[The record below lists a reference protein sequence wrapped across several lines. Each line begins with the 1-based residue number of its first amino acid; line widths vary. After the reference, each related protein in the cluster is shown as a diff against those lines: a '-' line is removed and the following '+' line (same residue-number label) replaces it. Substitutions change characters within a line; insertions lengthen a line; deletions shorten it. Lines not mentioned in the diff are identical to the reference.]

1 MATAVHVSF
10 RFSQFCPPG
19 FLCISKEPNEM
30 SKGSRIMFRT
40 QILLNALCL
49 FSSVTVYLAVIGASS
64 QVSDQLGMAAL
75 NLFFMLSTAAG
86 IIAFGFFRG
95 RVPAFPPAHAQLA
108 AFCVNAASVAALV
121 NILNVRPGF
130 GLRYAALFLF
140 TFSNGYIT
148 GSLFS
153 QIARYIPAARQGF
166 CIGASLASAHFFLF
180 LSDTLVAVLHIPTPH
195 ALFFLFPVL
204 ALMAYLLLHNEP
216 EELTDINATPSPD
229 PFLLRHAPLF
239 LLAAVLLSLTV
250 GFSDSLFLTR
260 HAEFMEWHRYT
271 RFINVGGFLL
281 AGWLADSR
289 PFYLPLAALLART
302 VSLGFCVFM
311 LEGGAVSISSIADC
325 FFTTFLIVFLIWVFI
340 TLSPR
345 MPCPELWA
353 GMGRIVEL
361 PCGAIGTL
369 LGIFLLQRLPVSLT
383 FLVYMAL
390 LMCSGALFYQAMLI
404 WIRRSNRPVILAT
417 VNEPEPKNKINGT
430 VWLTDHYN
438 AWEAENNNAPTLTD
452 HDAATLEIENTNAAT
467 LSDYRIAALEI
478 ENINA
483 TTLSDY
489 YAAASENENINAA
502 TLSDYYAAAS
512 EDDED
517 ILLNTESYNTDFSN
531 LDLAEKENATQP
543 EPEAIPSSARA
554 NETRTQPDEVPP
566 PALSTAFNMTPEQ
579 LDELLQKFKAFYH
592 LTRRETE
599 ILRELLWER
608 SIMEIAEALVITPR
622 TVKYHIS
629 NLFQKTGA
637 TTQKTLKRILRK
649 QKRRFDSGLDVV
661 PSNEDDEEE

>member
-1 MATAVHVSF
+1 MPVLQRNSLPGSNRRIVSGF
-10 RFSQFCPPG
+10 RSIF
-19 FLCISKEPNEM
+19 
-30 SKGSRIMFRT
+30 
-40 QILLNALCL
+40 
-49 FSSVTVYLAVIGASS
+49 
-64 QVSDQLGMAAL
+64 
-75 NLFFMLSTAAG
+75 
-86 IIAFGFFRG
+86 AFGFFRG

-108 AFCVNAASVAALV
+108 AFCVNAACVAALV

-345 MPCPELWA
+345 MPSPELWA

-404 WIRRSNRPVILAT
+404 WIRRSSRPVILAT
-417 VNEPEPKNKINGT
+417 VNEPEPKNIINGT
-430 VWLTDHYN
+430 AWLTDHYN

-452 HDAATLEIENTNAAT
+452 HDAAALEIENTNAAT
-467 LSDYRIAALEI
+467 LSDYRI
-478 ENINA
+478 NA
-483 TTLSDY
+483 P
-489 YAAASENENINAA
+489 
-502 TLSDYYAAAS
+502 

-517 ILLNTESYNTDFSN
+517 ILLNTESYVTDFLS
-531 LDLAEKENATQP
+531 LDLTEKSKETQL
-543 EPEAIPSSARA
+543 EPESVPLSARE

-608 SIMEIAEALVITPR
+608 SIQEIAETLVITPR

>member
-10 RFSQFCPPG
+10 RFSQFCPSV

-30 SKGSRIMFRT
+30 SKGSRVMFRT

-64 QVSDQLGMAAL
+64 HVSDQLGMAAL

-86 IIAFGFFRG
+86 IFAFGFFRG

-108 AFCVNAASVAALV
+108 AFCVNAACVAALV

-153 QIARYIPAARQGF
+153 QIAKYIPAARQGF

-216 EELTDINATPSPD
+216 EELPDKNATPSPD

-289 PFYLPLAALLART
+289 PVYLPLAALLART

-417 VNEPEPKNKINGT
+417 VNEPEPKNIINGT
-430 VWLTDHYN
+430 AWPTENCN
-438 AWEAENNNAPTLTD
+438 AWETENNNAPTLTD
-452 HDAATLEIENTNAAT
+452 HDAA
-467 LSDYRIAALEI
+467 AL
-478 ENINA
+478 
-483 TTLSDY
+483 
-489 YAAASENENINAA
+489 
-502 TLSDYYAAAS
+502 

-517 ILLNTESYNTDFSN
+517 ILLNTESYVTGFSN
-531 LDLAEKENATQP
+531 LDLTEKSKETQL
-543 EPEAIPSSARA
+543 EPESVPLSARE

-608 SIMEIAEALVITPR
+608 SIQEIAETLVITPR

>member
-1 MATAVHVSF
+1 
-10 RFSQFCPPG
+10 
-19 FLCISKEPNEM
+19 M
-30 SKGSRIMFRT
+30 SKGCRVMFRT

-64 QVSDQLGMAAL
+64 HVSDQLGMAAL

-86 IIAFGFFRG
+86 IFAFGFFRG

-108 AFCVNAASVAALV
+108 AFCVNAACVAALV

-345 MPCPELWA
+345 MPSPELWA

-417 VNEPEPKNKINGT
+417 VNEPEEPKNKIYGT
-430 VWLTDHYN
+430 AWPTENCN
-438 AWEAENNNAPTLTD
+438 AWEAEKNNAPTLTD
-452 HDAATLEIENTNAAT
+452 HDV
-467 LSDYRIAALEI
+467 
-478 ENINA
+478 
-483 TTLSDY
+483 
-489 YAAASENENINAA
+489 AASEFENTNAA

-517 ILLNTESYNTDFSN
+517 ILLNTESYITDFSN

-608 SIMEIAEALVITPR
+608 SIQEIAETLVITPR

-661 PSNEDDEEE
+661 PSNEDYEEE

>member
-10 RFSQFCPPG
+10 RFSQFCPSV

-30 SKGSRIMFRT
+30 SKGSLVMFRT

-64 QVSDQLGMAAL
+64 HVSDQLGIAAL

-86 IIAFGFFRG
+86 IFAFGFFRG

-108 AFCVNAASVAALV
+108 AFCVNAACVAALV

-180 LSDTLVAVLHIPTPH
+180 LSDTLVAVLQIPTPH

-216 EELTDINATPSPD
+216 EELPDIIATPSPD

-289 PFYLPLAALLART
+289 PVYLPLAALLART

-361 PCGAIGTL
+361 PCGAIGTM

-417 VNEPEPKNKINGT
+417 VNDPEPTSKLNR
-430 VWLTDHYN
+430 TDWPTENYN
-438 AWEAENNNAPTLTD
+438 TWEAEKNNAPTLTD
-452 HDAATLEIENTNAAT
+452 HDAAALVIENTNTAT
-467 LSDYRIAALEI
+467 PSDYRIAAP
-478 ENINA
+478 
-483 TTLSDY
+483 
-489 YAAASENENINAA
+489 
-502 TLSDYYAAAS
+502 

-517 ILLNTESYNTDFSN
+517 ILLNTESYITDFSN

-608 SIMEIAEALVITPR
+608 SIQEIAETLVITPR

>member
-86 IIAFGFFRG
+86 IFAFGFFRG

-108 AFCVNAASVAALV
+108 AFCVNAACVAALV

-153 QIARYIPAARQGF
+153 QIAKYIPAARQGF

-345 MPCPELWA
+345 MPSPEIWA

-430 VWLTDHYN
+430 AWLTDNYN
-438 AWEAENNNAPTLTD
+438 AWETEKNNAPTLTD
-452 HDAATLEIENTNAAT
+452 HDAAALEIANTNAAT
-467 LSDYRIAALEI
+467 LSDYRITALEI
-478 ENINA
+478 
-483 TTLSDY
+483 
-489 YAAASENENINAA
+489 ENINAA

-517 ILLNTESYNTDFSN
+517 ILLNTESYITDFSN

-566 PALSTAFNMTPEQ
+566 PALSIAFNMKPEQ

-608 SIMEIAEALVITPR
+608 SIQEIAETLVITPR

>member
-1 MATAVHVSF
+1 
-10 RFSQFCPPG
+10 
-19 FLCISKEPNEM
+19 M
-30 SKGSRIMFRT
+30 SKGSRVMFRT

-64 QVSDQLGMAAL
+64 HVSDQLGMAAL

-86 IIAFGFFRG
+86 IFAFGFFRG

-108 AFCVNAASVAALV
+108 AFCVNAACVAALV

-204 ALMAYLLLHNEP
+204 ALMAYLLLHNET
-216 EELTDINATPSPD
+216 EEFPDKNATPSPD

-340 TLSPR
+340 TLSAR
-345 MPCPELWA
+345 MPSPEIWA

-369 LGIFLLQRLPVSLT
+369 LGIFLLHRLPVSLT

-430 VWLTDHYN
+430 AWLTDNYN
-438 AWEAENNNAPTLTD
+438 AWEPEKDIAPTLTD
-452 HDAATLEIENTNAAT
+452 HDVAAPEFENTNAAT
-467 LSDYRIAALEI
+467 MSDYHAAAL
-478 ENINA
+478 
-483 TTLSDY
+483 
-489 YAAASENENINAA
+489 
-502 TLSDYYAAAS
+502 

-517 ILLNTESYNTDFSN
+517 ILLNTES
-531 LDLAEKENATQP
+531 
-543 EPEAIPSSARA
+543 
-554 NETRTQPDEVPP
+554 
-566 PALSTAFNMTPEQ
+566 
-579 LDELLQKFKAFYH
+579 
-592 LTRRETE
+592 
-599 ILRELLWER
+599 
-608 SIMEIAEALVITPR
+608 
-622 TVKYHIS
+622 
-629 NLFQKTGA
+629 
-637 TTQKTLKRILRK
+637 
-649 QKRRFDSGLDVV
+649 
-661 PSNEDDEEE
+661 

>member
-1 MATAVHVSF
+1 
-10 RFSQFCPPG
+10 
-19 FLCISKEPNEM
+19 M
-30 SKGSRIMFRT
+30 SKGCRVMFRT

-64 QVSDQLGMAAL
+64 HVSDQLGMAAL

-86 IIAFGFFRG
+86 IFAFGFFRG

-108 AFCVNAASVAALV
+108 AFCVNAACVAALV

-345 MPCPELWA
+345 MPNPELWA

-361 PCGAIGTL
+361 PCGAIGTM

-417 VNEPEPKNKINGT
+417 VNEPEPKNIINGT
-430 VWLTDHYN
+430 AWPTENCN
-438 AWEAENNNAPTLTD
+438 AWEAEKNNAPTLTD
-452 HDAATLEIENTNAAT
+452 HDAAALVIENTNTAT
-467 LSDYRIAALEI
+467 PSDYRFAAP
-478 ENINA
+478 
-483 TTLSDY
+483 
-489 YAAASENENINAA
+489 
-502 TLSDYYAAAS
+502 

-517 ILLNTESYNTDFSN
+517 ILLNTESYVTDFLSF
-531 LDLAEKENATQP
+531 DLTEKSKETQL
-543 EPEAIPSSARA
+543 EPESLSPSSRE

-566 PALSTAFNMTPEQ
+566 PALSTTFDMTPEQ
-579 LDELLQKFKAFYH
+579 LDELLRKFKAFYH

-608 SIMEIAEALVITPR
+608 SILEIAETLVITPR

>member
-86 IIAFGFFRG
+86 IFAFGFFRG

-108 AFCVNAASVAALV
+108 AFCINAACVAALV

-430 VWLTDHYN
+430 AWLTDNYN
-438 AWEAENNNAPTLTD
+438 AWETENNNAPTLTD
-452 HDAATLEIENTNAAT
+452 HDAAALEIENTNAAT
-467 LSDYRIAALEI
+467 LSDYRITALEI

-483 TTLSDY
+483 T
-489 YAAASENENINAA
+489 

-517 ILLNTESYNTDFSN
+517 ILLNTESYITDFSN

-566 PALSTAFNMTPEQ
+566 PALSTASSMTPEQ

-608 SIMEIAEALVITPR
+608 SIMEIAETLVITPR

>member
-1 MATAVHVSF
+1 
-10 RFSQFCPPG
+10 
-19 FLCISKEPNEM
+19 M
-30 SKGSRIMFRT
+30 SKGSLVMFRT

-49 FSSVTVYLAVIGASS
+49 FSSVTVYMAVIGASS
-64 QVSDQLGMAAL
+64 HVSDQLGMAAL

-86 IIAFGFFRG
+86 IFAFGVLRG

-108 AFCVNAASVAALV
+108 AFCVNAACVAALV

-153 QIARYIPAARQGF
+153 QIAKYIPAARQGF

-216 EELTDINATPSPD
+216 EEFTDTNATPSPD

-430 VWLTDHYN
+430 AWLTDNYN
-438 AWEAENNNAPTLTD
+438 AWEPENNNAPTLTD
-452 HDAATLEIENTNAAT
+452 HDAAALEIENTNAAT
-467 LSDYRIAALEI
+467 LSDYRI
-478 ENINA
+478 NA
-483 TTLSDY
+483 P
-489 YAAASENENINAA
+489 
-502 TLSDYYAAAS
+502 

-517 ILLNTESYNTDFSN
+517 ILLNTESYVTDFSN
-531 LDLAEKENATQP
+531 LDLTEQENATQP
-543 EPEAIPSSARA
+543 EPESVLPSARA

-566 PALSTAFNMTPEQ
+566 PALSTTFNMTPEQ
-579 LDELLQKFKAFYH
+579 LDELLQKFKTFYH

-608 SIMEIAEALVITPR
+608 SIQEIAETLVITPR

>member
-1 MATAVHVSF
+1 MATAVHVSMYLPAF
-10 RFSQFCPPG
+10 PNSAHRFF
-19 FLCISKEPNEM
+19 CISKEPNEI
-30 SKGSRIMFRT
+30 SKGSRAMFRT

-86 IIAFGFFRG
+86 IFAFGFFRG

-108 AFCVNAASVAALV
+108 AFCVNAACVAALV

-229 PFLLRHAPLF
+229 SFLLRHAPLF

-369 LGIFLLQRLPVSLT
+369 LGIFLLHRLPVSLT

-430 VWLTDHYN
+430 AWLTDNYN
-438 AWEAENNNAPTLTD
+438 AWETENNNAPTLTD
-452 HDAATLEIENTNAAT
+452 HDAAALEIENT
-467 LSDYRIAALEI
+467 
-478 ENINA
+478 
-483 TTLSDY
+483 
-489 YAAASENENINAA
+489 NAA

-517 ILLNTESYNTDFSN
+517 ILLNTESYITDFSN

-608 SIMEIAEALVITPR
+608 SIQEIAETLVITPR

>member
-1 MATAVHVSF
+1 
-10 RFSQFCPPG
+10 
-19 FLCISKEPNEM
+19 M
-30 SKGSRIMFRT
+30 SKGSRTMFRT

-64 QVSDQLGMAAL
+64 HLSNQLGMAAL

-86 IIAFGFFRG
+86 IFAFGFFRG

-108 AFCVNAASVAALV
+108 AFCVNAACVAALV

-404 WIRRSNRPVILAT
+404 WIRRSNHPVILAT
-417 VNEPEPKNKINGT
+417 VNEPEPKNIINGT
-430 VWLTDHYN
+430 AWPTENCN
-438 AWEAENNNAPTLTD
+438 AWEAEKNNAPTLTD
-452 HDAATLEIENTNAAT
+452 HDAAALEIENTNAAT
-467 LSDYRIAALEI
+467 LSDNRITAL
-478 ENINA
+478 
-483 TTLSDY
+483 
-489 YAAASENENINAA
+489 
-502 TLSDYYAAAS
+502 

-517 ILLNTESYNTDFSN
+517 ILLNTESYVTDFLS
-531 LDLAEKENATQP
+531 LDLTEKSKETQL
-543 EPEAIPSSARA
+543 EPESLPPSSRA

-608 SIMEIAEALVITPR
+608 SIQEIAETLVITPR

-661 PSNEDDEEE
+661 PSNKDDEEE

>member
-1 MATAVHVSF
+1 
-10 RFSQFCPPG
+10 
-19 FLCISKEPNEM
+19 M
-30 SKGSRIMFRT
+30 SKGSLVMFRT

-86 IIAFGFFRG
+86 IFAFGFFRG

-108 AFCVNAASVAALV
+108 AFCVNAACVAALV

-204 ALMAYLLLHNEP
+204 ALMAYLLLHNET
-216 EELTDINATPSPD
+216 EEFPDKNATPSPD

-345 MPCPELWA
+345 MPSPELWA

-361 PCGAIGTL
+361 PCGAIGTM

-430 VWLTDHYN
+430 VWLTDNYN
-438 AWEAENNNAPTLTD
+438 AWEAKINNAPTLTD
-452 HDAATLEIENTNAAT
+452 HDAAALEIENTNAAT

-489 YAAASENENINAA
+489 YAAASE
-502 TLSDYYAAAS
+502 
-512 EDDED
+512 DDED
-517 ILLNTESYNTDFSN
+517 ILLNTESYITDFSN

-608 SIMEIAEALVITPR
+608 SIQEIAETLVITPR

-661 PSNEDDEEE
+661 PSNEDDAEE

>member
-1 MATAVHVSF
+1 
-10 RFSQFCPPG
+10 
-19 FLCISKEPNEM
+19 
-30 SKGSRIMFRT
+30 MFRT

-64 QVSDQLGMAAL
+64 HVSDQLGMAAL

-86 IIAFGFFRG
+86 IFAFGFFRG

-108 AFCVNAASVAALV
+108 AFCVNAACVAALV

-216 EELTDINATPSPD
+216 EELPDKNATPSPD

-417 VNEPEPKNKINGT
+417 VNEPEPKNIINGT
-430 VWLTDHYN
+430 AWPTENCN
-438 AWEAENNNAPTLTD
+438 AWEAEKNNAPTLTD
-452 HDAATLEIENTNAAT
+452 HDAAALEIANTNAAT
-467 LSDYRIAALEI
+467 LSDYRI
-478 ENINA
+478 NA
-483 TTLSDY
+483 P
-489 YAAASENENINAA
+489 
-502 TLSDYYAAAS
+502 

-517 ILLNTESYNTDFSN
+517 ILLNTESYVTDFLS
-531 LDLAEKENATQP
+531 LDLTEKSKETQL
-543 EPEAIPSSARA
+543 EPESVPLSVRE

-608 SIMEIAEALVITPR
+608 SIQEIAETLVITPR

>member
-1 MATAVHVSF
+1 
-10 RFSQFCPPG
+10 
-19 FLCISKEPNEM
+19 M
-30 SKGSRIMFRT
+30 SKGSRVMFRT
-40 QILLNALCL
+40 QILLNALGL

-64 QVSDQLGMAAL
+64 HVSDQLGMAAL

-86 IIAFGFFRG
+86 IFAFGFFRG

-108 AFCVNAASVAALV
+108 AFCVNAACVAALV

-180 LSDTLVAVLHIPTPH
+180 LSDTLVAVLQIPTPH

-216 EELTDINATPSPD
+216 EELPDIIATPSPD
-229 PFLLRHAPLF
+229 SFLLRHAPLF

-289 PFYLPLAALLART
+289 PVYLPLAALLART

-361 PCGAIGTL
+361 PCGAIGTM

-417 VNEPEPKNKINGT
+417 VNDPEPTSKLNR
-430 VWLTDHYN
+430 TDWPTENYN
-438 AWEAENNNAPTLTD
+438 TWEAEKNNAPTLTD
-452 HDAATLEIENTNAAT
+452 HDAAALVIENTNTAT
-467 LSDYRIAALEI
+467 PSDYRIAAP
-478 ENINA
+478 
-483 TTLSDY
+483 
-489 YAAASENENINAA
+489 
-502 TLSDYYAAAS
+502 

-517 ILLNTESYNTDFSN
+517 ILLNTESYITDFSN

-608 SIMEIAEALVITPR
+608 SIQEIAETLVITPR

>member
-1 MATAVHVSF
+1 M
-10 RFSQFCPPG
+10 
-19 FLCISKEPNEM
+19 
-30 SKGSRIMFRT
+30 
-40 QILLNALCL
+40 
-49 FSSVTVYLAVIGASS
+49 
-64 QVSDQLGMAAL
+64 
-75 NLFFMLSTAAG
+75 
-86 IIAFGFFRG
+86 
-95 RVPAFPPAHAQLA
+95 
-108 AFCVNAASVAALV
+108 
-121 NILNVRPGF
+121 
-130 GLRYAALFLF
+130 
-140 TFSNGYIT
+140 
-148 GSLFS
+148 
-153 QIARYIPAARQGF
+153 
-166 CIGASLASAHFFLF
+166 FFLF

-430 VWLTDHYN
+430 AWLTDNYN
-438 AWEAENNNAPTLTD
+438 AWETENNNAPTLTD
-452 HDAATLEIENTNAAT
+452 HDAAALEIENTNAAT
-467 LSDYRIAALEI
+467 LSDYRITALEI

-483 TTLSDY
+483 T
-489 YAAASENENINAA
+489 

-517 ILLNTESYNTDFSN
+517 ILLNTESYITDFSN

-543 EPEAIPSSARA
+543 DPEAILSSARA
-554 NETRTQPDEVPP
+554 NETRTQPDEVSP

-608 SIMEIAEALVITPR
+608 SIQEIAETLVITPR

>member
-1 MATAVHVSF
+1 
-10 RFSQFCPPG
+10 
-19 FLCISKEPNEM
+19 
-30 SKGSRIMFRT
+30 MFRT

-64 QVSDQLGMAAL
+64 HVSDQLGMAAL

-86 IIAFGFFRG
+86 IFAFGFFRG

-108 AFCVNAASVAALV
+108 AFCVNAACVAALV

-216 EELTDINATPSPD
+216 EEFTDTNATPSPD

-345 MPCPELWA
+345 MPCPKLWA

-369 LGIFLLQRLPVSLT
+369 LGIFLLHRLPVSLT

-430 VWLTDHYN
+430 AWLTDNYN
-438 AWEAENNNAPTLTD
+438 AWETENNNAPTLTD
-452 HDAATLEIENTNAAT
+452 HDAAALEIENTNAAT

-478 ENINA
+478 ENINTA
-483 TTLSDY
+483 TPSDY
-489 YAAASENENINAA
+489 H
-502 TLSDYYAAAS
+502 AAAS

-517 ILLNTESYNTDFSN
+517 ILLNTESYVTDFPN
-531 LDLAEKENATQP
+531 LDLTEQENATQP
-543 EPEAIPSSARA
+543 EPESVLPSARA
-554 NETRTQPDEVPP
+554 TEDRTQPDEVPP
-566 PALSTAFNMTPEQ
+566 PALSTTFNMTPEQ

-608 SIMEIAEALVITPR
+608 SIMEIAETLVITPR

>member
-1 MATAVHVSF
+1 
-10 RFSQFCPPG
+10 
-19 FLCISKEPNEM
+19 M
-30 SKGSRIMFRT
+30 SKGSRVMFRT

-64 QVSDQLGMAAL
+64 HVSDQLGMAAL

-86 IIAFGFFRG
+86 IFAFGFFRG

-108 AFCVNAASVAALV
+108 AFCVNAACVAALV

-204 ALMAYLLLHNEP
+204 ALMAYLLLHNET
-216 EELTDINATPSPD
+216 EEFPDKNATPSPD

-340 TLSPR
+340 TLSAR
-345 MPCPELWA
+345 MPSPEIWA

-369 LGIFLLQRLPVSLT
+369 LGIFLLHRLPVSLT

-430 VWLTDHYN
+430 AWLTDNYN
-438 AWEAENNNAPTLTD
+438 AWEPEKDIAPTLTD
-452 HDAATLEIENTNAAT
+452 HDVAAPEFENTNAAT
-467 LSDYRIAALEI
+467 LSDYHAAALVI
-478 ENINA
+478 EN
-483 TTLSDY
+483 T
-489 YAAASENENINAA
+489 NAA
-502 TLSDYYAAAS
+502 TMSDYHAAAL

-517 ILLNTESYNTDFSN
+517 ILLNTESYVTGFSN
-531 LDLAEKENATQP
+531 LDLTEQENATKP
-543 EPEAIPSSARA
+543 EPESVLPSARA

-608 SIMEIAEALVITPR
+608 SIQEIAETLVITPR

-629 NLFQKTGA
+629 NLFQKTIRYN
-637 TTQKTLKRILRK
+637 KLRK
-649 QKRRFDSGLDVV
+649 IK
-661 PSNEDDEEE
+661 

>member
-1 MATAVHVSF
+1 
-10 RFSQFCPPG
+10 
-19 FLCISKEPNEM
+19 
-30 SKGSRIMFRT
+30 
-40 QILLNALCL
+40 
-49 FSSVTVYLAVIGASS
+49 
-64 QVSDQLGMAAL
+64 
-75 NLFFMLSTAAG
+75 
-86 IIAFGFFRG
+86 
-95 RVPAFPPAHAQLA
+95 
-108 AFCVNAASVAALV
+108 
-121 NILNVRPGF
+121 
-130 GLRYAALFLF
+130 
-140 TFSNGYIT
+140 
-148 GSLFS
+148 
-153 QIARYIPAARQGF
+153 
-166 CIGASLASAHFFLF
+166 
-180 LSDTLVAVLHIPTPH
+180 
-195 ALFFLFPVL
+195 
-204 ALMAYLLLHNEP
+204 MAYLLLHNQP
-216 EELTDINATPSPD
+216 EELPDKNATPSPD

-311 LEGGAVSISSIADC
+311 LEGRAVSISSIADC

-345 MPCPELWA
+345 MPCPEIWA
-353 GMGRIVEL
+353 SMGRIVEL

-417 VNEPEPKNKINGT
+417 VNEPEPTSKLNR
-430 VWLTDHYN
+430 TDWPTENYN
-438 AWEAENNNAPTLTD
+438 TWEAEKNNAPTLTD
-452 HDAATLEIENTNAAT
+452 HDAAALVIENTNTAT
-467 LSDYRIAALEI
+467 PSDYRIAAP
-478 ENINA
+478 
-483 TTLSDY
+483 
-489 YAAASENENINAA
+489 
-502 TLSDYYAAAS
+502 

-517 ILLNTESYNTDFSN
+517 ILLNTESYVTDFLSF
-531 LDLAEKENATQP
+531 DLTEKSKETQL
-543 EPEAIPSSARA
+543 EPESLSPSSME
-554 NETRTQPDEVPP
+554 NETRTHPDEVPP
-566 PALSTAFNMTPEQ
+566 PALSTTFDMTPEQ
-579 LDELLQKFKAFYH
+579 LDELLRKFKAFYH

-608 SIMEIAEALVITPR
+608 SILEIAETLVITPR

>member
-1 MATAVHVSF
+1 
-10 RFSQFCPPG
+10 
-19 FLCISKEPNEM
+19 M
-30 SKGSRIMFRT
+30 SKGCRVMFRT

-64 QVSDQLGMAAL
+64 HVSDQLGMAAL

-86 IIAFGFFRG
+86 IFAFGFFRG

-108 AFCVNAASVAALV
+108 AFCVNAACVAALV

-153 QIARYIPAARQGF
+153 QISRYIPAARQGF

-216 EELTDINATPSPD
+216 EELPDKNATPSPD

-345 MPCPELWA
+345 MPNPELWA

-361 PCGAIGTL
+361 PCGAIGTM

-417 VNEPEPKNKINGT
+417 VNEPEEPKNKIYGT
-430 VWLTDHYN
+430 AWPTENYN
-438 AWEAENNNAPTLTD
+438 AWETENNNAPTLTD
-452 HDAATLEIENTNAAT
+452 HDVAASEFENTNAAT
-467 LSDYRIAALEI
+467 LSDYHI
-478 ENINA
+478 
-483 TTLSDY
+483 
-489 YAAASENENINAA
+489 
-502 TLSDYYAAAS
+502 AAS

-517 ILLNTESYNTDFSN
+517 ILLNTESYITDFSN

-608 SIMEIAEALVITPR
+608 SIQEIAETLVITPR

>member
-1 MATAVHVSF
+1 
-10 RFSQFCPPG
+10 
-19 FLCISKEPNEM
+19 M
-30 SKGSRIMFRT
+30 SKGFRVMFRT

-64 QVSDQLGMAAL
+64 HVSDQLGMAAL

-86 IIAFGFFRG
+86 IFAFGFFRG

-108 AFCVNAASVAALV
+108 AFCVNAACVAALV

-148 GSLFS
+148 GCLFS
-153 QIARYIPAARQGF
+153 QISRYIPAARQGF

-311 LEGGAVSISSIADC
+311 LEGVAVSISSIADC
-325 FFTTFLIVFLIWVFI
+325 FFTTFLIVFLIWAFI

-345 MPCPELWA
+345 MPNPELWA

-361 PCGAIGTL
+361 PCGAIGTM

-417 VNEPEPKNKINGT
+417 VNEPEEPKNKIYGT
-430 VWLTDHYN
+430 AWPTENYN
-438 AWEAENNNAPTLTD
+438 AWETENNNAPTLTD
-452 HDAATLEIENTNAAT
+452 HDVAASEFENTNAAT

-489 YAAASENENINAA
+489 YAAASE
-502 TLSDYYAAAS
+502 
-512 EDDED
+512 DDED
-517 ILLNTESYNTDFSN
+517 ILLNTESYITDFSN

-543 EPEAIPSSARA
+543 EPEAIPSSAMA

-608 SIMEIAEALVITPR
+608 SIQEIAETLVITPR

>member
-1 MATAVHVSF
+1 
-10 RFSQFCPPG
+10 
-19 FLCISKEPNEM
+19 
-30 SKGSRIMFRT
+30 MFRT

-64 QVSDQLGMAAL
+64 HVSDQLGMAAL

-86 IIAFGFFRG
+86 IFAFGFFRG

-108 AFCVNAASVAALV
+108 AFCVNAACVAALV

-204 ALMAYLLLHNEP
+204 ALMAYLLLHNET
-216 EELTDINATPSPD
+216 EEFPDKNATPSPD

-340 TLSPR
+340 TLSAR
-345 MPCPELWA
+345 MPSPEIWA

-369 LGIFLLQRLPVSLT
+369 LCIFLLRRLPVSLT

-430 VWLTDHYN
+430 AWLTDNYN
-438 AWEAENNNAPTLTD
+438 AWEPEKDIAPTLTD
-452 HDAATLEIENTNAAT
+452 HDVAAPEFENTNAAT
-467 LSDYRIAALEI
+467 LSDYHAAALVI
-478 ENINA
+478 EN
-483 TTLSDY
+483 T
-489 YAAASENENINAA
+489 NAA
-502 TLSDYYAAAS
+502 TMSDYHAAAL

-517 ILLNTESYNTDFSN
+517 ILLNTESYVTGFSN
-531 LDLAEKENATQP
+531 LDLTEQENATKP
-543 EPEAIPSSARA
+543 EPESVLPSARA

-608 SIMEIAEALVITPR
+608 SIQEIAETLVITPR

-661 PSNEDDEEE
+661 PSNEDDAEE

>member
-1 MATAVHVSF
+1 
-10 RFSQFCPPG
+10 
-19 FLCISKEPNEM
+19 M
-30 SKGSRIMFRT
+30 SKGCRVMFRT

-64 QVSDQLGMAAL
+64 HVSDQLGMAAL

-86 IIAFGFFRG
+86 IFAFGFFRG

-108 AFCVNAASVAALV
+108 AFCVNAACVAALV

-153 QIARYIPAARQGF
+153 QISRYIPAARQGF

-289 PFYLPLAALLART
+289 PVYLPLATLLART

-345 MPCPELWA
+345 MPNPELWA

-361 PCGAIGTL
+361 PCGAIGTM

-417 VNEPEPKNKINGT
+417 VNEPEEPKNKIYGT
-430 VWLTDHYN
+430 AWPTENYN
-438 AWEAENNNAPTLTD
+438 AWETENNNAPTLTD
-452 HDAATLEIENTNAAT
+452 HDVAASEFENTNAAT
-467 LSDYRIAALEI
+467 LSDYHIAALEI

-489 YAAASENENINAA
+489 YAAASE
-502 TLSDYYAAAS
+502 
-512 EDDED
+512 DDED
-517 ILLNTESYNTDFSN
+517 ILLNTESYITDFSN

-608 SIMEIAEALVITPR
+608 SIQEIAETLVITPR

>member
-1 MATAVHVSF
+1 
-10 RFSQFCPPG
+10 
-19 FLCISKEPNEM
+19 
-30 SKGSRIMFRT
+30 MFRT

-86 IIAFGFFRG
+86 IFAFGFFRG

-108 AFCVNAASVAALV
+108 AFCVNAACVAALV

-204 ALMAYLLLHNEP
+204 ALMAYLLLHNET
-216 EELTDINATPSPD
+216 EEFPDKNATPSPD

-345 MPCPELWA
+345 MPSPELWA

-361 PCGAIGTL
+361 PCGAIGTM

-430 VWLTDHYN
+430 VWLTDNYN
-438 AWEAENNNAPTLTD
+438 AWEAKINNAPTLTD
-452 HDAATLEIENTNAAT
+452 HDAAALEIENTNAAT

-489 YAAASENENINAA
+489 YAAASE
-502 TLSDYYAAAS
+502 
-512 EDDED
+512 DDED
-517 ILLNTESYNTDFSN
+517 ILLNTESYITDFSN

-566 PALSTAFNMTPEQ
+566 PALSTTFNMTPEQ

-608 SIMEIAEALVITPR
+608 SIQEIAETLVITPR

-661 PSNEDDEEE
+661 PSNEDDAEE

>member
-1 MATAVHVSF
+1 
-10 RFSQFCPPG
+10 
-19 FLCISKEPNEM
+19 M
-30 SKGSRIMFRT
+30 SKGCRVMFRT

-64 QVSDQLGMAAL
+64 HVSDQLGMAAL

-86 IIAFGFFRG
+86 IFAFGFFRG
-95 RVPAFPPAHAQLA
+95 RVPAFPPAHAQMA
-108 AFCVNAASVAALV
+108 AFCVNAACVAALV

-216 EELTDINATPSPD
+216 EELPDKNATPSPD

-345 MPCPELWA
+345 MPNPELWA

-361 PCGAIGTL
+361 PCGAIGTM

-417 VNEPEPKNKINGT
+417 VNEPEEPKNKIYGT
-430 VWLTDHYN
+430 AWPTENYN
-438 AWEAENNNAPTLTD
+438 AWETENNNAPTLTD
-452 HDAATLEIENTNAAT
+452 HDVAASEFENTNAAT
-467 LSDYRIAALEI
+467 LSDYHI
-478 ENINA
+478 
-483 TTLSDY
+483 
-489 YAAASENENINAA
+489 
-502 TLSDYYAAAS
+502 AAS

-517 ILLNTESYNTDFSN
+517 ILLNTESYITDFSN

-608 SIMEIAEALVITPR
+608 SIQEIAETLVITPR

>member
-1 MATAVHVSF
+1 
-10 RFSQFCPPG
+10 
-19 FLCISKEPNEM
+19 M
-30 SKGSRIMFRT
+30 SKGCRVMFRT

-64 QVSDQLGMAAL
+64 HVSDQLGMAAL

-86 IIAFGFFRG
+86 IFAFGVFRG

-108 AFCVNAASVAALV
+108 AFCVNAACVAALV

-216 EELTDINATPSPD
+216 EELADINATPSPD

-345 MPCPELWA
+345 MPSPELWA

-417 VNEPEPKNKINGT
+417 VNEPEPKNIINGT
-430 VWLTDHYN
+430 AWPTENCN
-438 AWEAENNNAPTLTD
+438 AWEAEKNNAPTLTD
-452 HDAATLEIENTNAAT
+452 HDAAALEIANTNAAT

-489 YAAASENENINAA
+489 YAAASE
-502 TLSDYYAAAS
+502 
-512 EDDED
+512 DDED
-517 ILLNTESYNTDFSN
+517 ILLNTESYITDFSN
-531 LDLAEKENATQP
+531 LNLAEKENATQP
-543 EPEAIPSSARA
+543 EPEAIPSSAKA

-608 SIMEIAEALVITPR
+608 SIQEIAETLVITPR

>member
-1 MATAVHVSF
+1 
-10 RFSQFCPPG
+10 
-19 FLCISKEPNEM
+19 M
-30 SKGSRIMFRT
+30 SKGSLVMFRT

-64 QVSDQLGMAAL
+64 HVSDQLGIAAL

-86 IIAFGFFRG
+86 IFAFGFFRG

-108 AFCVNAASVAALV
+108 AFCVNAACVAALV

-180 LSDTLVAVLHIPTPH
+180 LSDTLVAVLQIPTPH

-216 EELTDINATPSPD
+216 EELPDIIATPSPD
-229 PFLLRHAPLF
+229 SFLLRHAPLF

-289 PFYLPLAALLART
+289 PVYLPLAALLART

-361 PCGAIGTL
+361 PCGAIGTM

-417 VNEPEPKNKINGT
+417 VNDPEPTSKLNR
-430 VWLTDHYN
+430 TDWPTENYN
-438 AWEAENNNAPTLTD
+438 TWEAEKNNAPTLTD
-452 HDAATLEIENTNAAT
+452 HDAAALVIENTNTAT
-467 LSDYRIAALEI
+467 PSDYRIAAP
-478 ENINA
+478 
-483 TTLSDY
+483 
-489 YAAASENENINAA
+489 
-502 TLSDYYAAAS
+502 

-517 ILLNTESYNTDFSN
+517 ILLNTESYITDFSN

-608 SIMEIAEALVITPR
+608 SIQEIAETLVITPR

>member
-1 MATAVHVSF
+1 
-10 RFSQFCPPG
+10 
-19 FLCISKEPNEM
+19 M
-30 SKGSRIMFRT
+30 SKGCRVMFRT

-64 QVSDQLGMAAL
+64 HVSDQLGMAAL

-86 IIAFGFFRG
+86 IFAFGFFRG
-95 RVPAFPPAHAQLA
+95 RVPAFPPAHAQMA
-108 AFCVNAASVAALV
+108 AFCVNAACVAALV

-289 PFYLPLAALLART
+289 PVYLPLAALLART

-345 MPCPELWA
+345 MPNPELWA

-361 PCGAIGTL
+361 PCGAIGTM

-417 VNEPEPKNKINGT
+417 VNEPEPKNIIYGT
-430 VWLTDHYN
+430 VGLTDNYN
-438 AWEAENNNAPTLTD
+438 AWEPEKNNAPTLTY
-452 HDAATLEIENTNAAT
+452 HDAAVPEFENTNAAT
-467 LSDYRIAALEI
+467 MSDYHAVAL
-478 ENINA
+478 
-483 TTLSDY
+483 
-489 YAAASENENINAA
+489 
-502 TLSDYYAAAS
+502 

-517 ILLNTESYNTDFSN
+517 ILLNTESYVTDFSN
-531 LDLAEKENATQP
+531 LDLTEQENATQP
-543 EPEAIPSSARA
+543 EPESVLPSARA
-554 NETRTQPDEVPP
+554 TEDRTQPDEVPP
-566 PALSTAFNMTPEQ
+566 PALSTTFNMTPEQ

-608 SIMEIAEALVITPR
+608 SIQEIAETLVITPR

>member
-1 MATAVHVSF
+1 
-10 RFSQFCPPG
+10 
-19 FLCISKEPNEM
+19 M
-30 SKGSRIMFRT
+30 SKGCRVMFRT

-64 QVSDQLGMAAL
+64 HVSDQLGIAAL

-86 IIAFGFFRG
+86 IFAFGFFRG
-95 RVPAFPPAHAQLA
+95 HVPAFPPAHAQLA

-216 EELTDINATPSPD
+216 EELPDKNATPSPD

-345 MPCPELWA
+345 MPNPELWA

-361 PCGAIGTL
+361 PCGAIGTM

-390 LMCSGALFYQAMLI
+390 LMCSSALFYQAMLI

-417 VNEPEPKNKINGT
+417 VNEPEEPKNKIYGT
-430 VWLTDHYN
+430 AWPTENYN
-438 AWEAENNNAPTLTD
+438 AWETENNNAPTLTD
-452 HDAATLEIENTNAAT
+452 HDVAASEFENTNAAT
-467 LSDYRIAALEI
+467 LSDYHIAALEI

-489 YAAASENENINAA
+489 YAAASE
-502 TLSDYYAAAS
+502 
-512 EDDED
+512 DDED
-517 ILLNTESYNTDFSN
+517 ILLNTESYITDFSN

-608 SIMEIAEALVITPR
+608 SIQEIAETLVITPR

-649 QKRRFDSGLDVV
+649 QKRRFDSGLDIV
-661 PSNEDDEEE
+661 PSSEDDEEE

>member
-1 MATAVHVSF
+1 
-10 RFSQFCPPG
+10 
-19 FLCISKEPNEM
+19 
-30 SKGSRIMFRT
+30 MFRT

-64 QVSDQLGMAAL
+64 HVSDQLGMAAL
-75 NLFFMLSTAAG
+75 NLFFMLSTAVG
-86 IIAFGFFRG
+86 IFAFGFFRG

-108 AFCVNAASVAALV
+108 AFCVNAACVAALV

-216 EELTDINATPSPD
+216 EELPDKNATPSPD

-289 PFYLPLAALLART
+289 PVYLPLAALLART

-345 MPCPELWA
+345 MPNPELWA

-361 PCGAIGTL
+361 PCGAIGTM

-390 LMCSGALFYQAMLI
+390 LMCSCALFYQAMLI

-417 VNEPEPKNKINGT
+417 VNEPEEPKNKIYGT
-430 VWLTDHYN
+430 AWPTENYT
-438 AWEAENNNAPTLTD
+438 AWETENNNAPTLTD
-452 HDAATLEIENTNAAT
+452 HDVAASEFENTNAA
-467 LSDYRIAALEI
+467 
-478 ENINA
+478 
-483 TTLSDY
+483 TLSDY

-517 ILLNTESYNTDFSN
+517 ILLNTESYITDFSN
-531 LDLAEKENATQP
+531 LDLAEKENAPQP

-566 PALSTAFNMTPEQ
+566 PALSTAFNMTQEQ

-608 SIMEIAEALVITPR
+608 SIQEIAETLVITPR

>member
-1 MATAVHVSF
+1 
-10 RFSQFCPPG
+10 
-19 FLCISKEPNEM
+19 M

-140 TFSNGYIT
+140 SFSNGYIT

-153 QIARYIPAARQGF
+153 QIAKYIPAARQGF

-345 MPCPELWA
+345 MPSPEIWA

-430 VWLTDHYN
+430 AWLTDNYN
-438 AWEAENNNAPTLTD
+438 AWETEKNNAPTLTD
-452 HDAATLEIENTNAAT
+452 HDAAALEIANTNAAT
-467 LSDYRIAALEI
+467 LSDYRITALEI
-478 ENINA
+478 
-483 TTLSDY
+483 
-489 YAAASENENINAA
+489 ENINAA

-517 ILLNTESYNTDFSN
+517 ILLNTESYITDFSN

-566 PALSTAFNMTPEQ
+566 PALSIAFNMKPEQ

-608 SIMEIAEALVITPR
+608 SIQEIAETLVITPR

>member
-1 MATAVHVSF
+1 
-10 RFSQFCPPG
+10 
-19 FLCISKEPNEM
+19 M

-40 QILLNALCL
+40 QIFLNALCL

-64 QVSDQLGMAAL
+64 HVSDQLGMAAL

-86 IIAFGFFRG
+86 IFAFGFFRG

-108 AFCVNAASVAALV
+108 AFCVNAACVAALV

-216 EELTDINATPSPD
+216 EELPDKNATPSPD

-289 PFYLPLAALLART
+289 PVYLPLAALLART

-417 VNEPEPKNKINGT
+417 VNEPEPKNIINGT
-430 VWLTDHYN
+430 AWPTENCN
-438 AWEAENNNAPTLTD
+438 AWETENNNAPTLTD
-452 HDAATLEIENTNAAT
+452 HDAA
-467 LSDYRIAALEI
+467 AL
-478 ENINA
+478 
-483 TTLSDY
+483 
-489 YAAASENENINAA
+489 
-502 TLSDYYAAAS
+502 

-517 ILLNTESYNTDFSN
+517 ILLNTESYVTGFSN
-531 LDLAEKENATQP
+531 LDLTEKSKETQL
-543 EPEAIPSSARA
+543 EPESVPLSARE

-608 SIMEIAEALVITPR
+608 SIQEIAETLVITPR

>member
-1 MATAVHVSF
+1 
-10 RFSQFCPPG
+10 
-19 FLCISKEPNEM
+19 M
-30 SKGSRIMFRT
+30 SKGFLVMFRT

-108 AFCVNAASVAALV
+108 AFCVNAACVAALV

-153 QIARYIPAARQGF
+153 QIAKYIPAARQGF

-216 EELTDINATPSPD
+216 EELTDINATRSPD

-417 VNEPEPKNKINGT
+417 VNEPEPKNIINGT
-430 VWLTDHYN
+430 AWLTDNYN
-438 AWEAENNNAPTLTD
+438 AWETENNNAPTLTD
-452 HDAATLEIENTNAAT
+452 HDAAALEIENTNAAT

-517 ILLNTESYNTDFSN
+517 ILLNTESYITDFSN

-608 SIMEIAEALVITPR
+608 SIQEIAETLVITPR

>member
-1 MATAVHVSF
+1 
-10 RFSQFCPPG
+10 
-19 FLCISKEPNEM
+19 M
-30 SKGSRIMFRT
+30 SKGCRVMFRT

-64 QVSDQLGMAAL
+64 HVSDQLGMAAL

-86 IIAFGFFRG
+86 IFAFGFFRG

-108 AFCVNAASVAALV
+108 AFCVNAACVAALV

-216 EELTDINATPSPD
+216 EELPDKNATPSPD

-289 PFYLPLAALLART
+289 PVYLPLAALLART

-345 MPCPELWA
+345 MPNPELWA

-361 PCGAIGTL
+361 PCGAIGTM

-417 VNEPEPKNKINGT
+417 VNEPEEPKNKIYGT
-430 VWLTDHYN
+430 AWPTENYN
-438 AWEAENNNAPTLTD
+438 AWETENNNAPTLTD
-452 HDAATLEIENTNAAT
+452 HDVASSEFENTNAAT
-467 LSDYRIAALEI
+467 LSDYHIAALEI

-489 YAAASENENINAA
+489 YAAASE
-502 TLSDYYAAAS
+502 
-512 EDDED
+512 DDED
-517 ILLNTESYNTDFSN
+517 ILLNTESYITDFSN

-566 PALSTAFNMTPEQ
+566 PALSIAFNMTPEQ
-579 LDELLQKFKAFYH
+579 LDELLHKFKAFYH

-608 SIMEIAEALVITPR
+608 SIQEIAETLVITPR

>member
-1 MATAVHVSF
+1 
-10 RFSQFCPPG
+10 
-19 FLCISKEPNEM
+19 M
-30 SKGSRIMFRT
+30 SKGSRVMFRT

-64 QVSDQLGMAAL
+64 HVSDQLGMAAL

-86 IIAFGFFRG
+86 IFAFGFFRG

-108 AFCVNAASVAALV
+108 AFCVNAACVAALV

-153 QIARYIPAARQGF
+153 QIAKYIPAARQGF

-216 EELTDINATPSPD
+216 EELPDINATPSPD

-361 PCGAIGTL
+361 PCGAIGTM

-417 VNEPEPKNKINGT
+417 VNEPEEPKNKIYGT
-430 VWLTDHYN
+430 AWPTENYN
-438 AWEAENNNAPTLTD
+438 AWETENNNAT
-452 HDAATLEIENTNAAT
+452 
-467 LSDYRIAALEI
+467 
-478 ENINA
+478 
-483 TTLSDY
+483 
-489 YAAASENENINAA
+489 

-517 ILLNTESYNTDFSN
+517 ILLNTESYITDFSN

-608 SIMEIAEALVITPR
+608 SIQEIAETLVITPR

>member
-1 MATAVHVSF
+1 
-10 RFSQFCPPG
+10 
-19 FLCISKEPNEM
+19 
-30 SKGSRIMFRT
+30 MFRT

-49 FSSVTVYLAVIGASS
+49 YSSVTVYLAVIEASS
-64 QVSDQLGMAAL
+64 HVSDQTGMAAL

-86 IIAFGFFRG
+86 IFAFGFLRG
-95 RVPAFPPAHAQLA
+95 RVPAFPVPHALLA

-121 NILNVRPGF
+121 NILNIRPDF

-140 TFSNGYIT
+140 AFSNGYIA

-180 LSDTLVAVLHIPTPH
+180 LSDTLVTVLHIPTPH

-204 ALMAYLLLHNEP
+204 ALMTYLLLHNEP
-216 EELTDINATPSPD
+216 ETLPNINVAPSPD

-289 PFYLPLAALLART
+289 PVYLPLAALLART
-302 VSLGFCVFM
+302 VSLGFCAFM

-340 TLSPR
+340 TLSAR
-345 MPCPELWA
+345 MPCSELWT

-369 LGIFLLQRLPVSLT
+369 IGVFLLQRLPVSLT
-383 FLVYMAL
+383 FLVYMVL
-390 LMCSGALFYQAMLI
+390 LMCSGALFYQAMLV
-404 WIRRSNRPVILAT
+404 WIRHNNRQIILAT
-417 VNEPEPKNKINGT
+417 VQEPKNIVTGT
-430 VWLTDHYN
+430 VLLT
-438 AWEAENNNAPTLTD
+438 ETTKPTP
-452 HDAATLEIENTNAAT
+452 
-467 LSDYRIAALEI
+467 
-478 ENINA
+478 
-483 TTLSDY
+483 
-489 YAAASENENINAA
+489 
-502 TLSDYYAAAS
+502 
-512 EDDED
+512 
-517 ILLNTESYNTDFSN
+517 
-531 LDLAEKENATQP
+531 P
-543 EPEAIPSSARA
+543 EPEVIPSIAVA
-554 NETRTQPDEVPP
+554 NETTKQPEVTPFSLQAAEARSQPGAVSP
-566 PALSTAFNMTPEQ
+566 PALSTTFNMTPEQ
-579 LDELLQKFKAFYH
+579 MDELLKKFKAFYH
-592 LTRRETE
+592 LTQRETE

-608 SIMEIAEALVITPR
+608 SIGEIAETLVITPR

-661 PSNEDDEEE
+661 PTDEDDEE

>member
-1 MATAVHVSF
+1 
-10 RFSQFCPPG
+10 
-19 FLCISKEPNEM
+19 
-30 SKGSRIMFRT
+30 MFRT

-86 IIAFGFFRG
+86 IFAFGFFRG

-108 AFCVNAASVAALV
+108 AFCVNAACVAALV

-229 PFLLRHAPLF
+229 SFLLRHAPLF

-452 HDAATLEIENTNAAT
+452 HDAATLEIEN
-467 LSDYRIAALEI
+467 
-478 ENINA
+478 INA

-608 SIMEIAEALVITPR
+608 SIQEIAETLVITPR